1 MCKKAKAYFFRQSLS
16 PTLRNT
22 SCSCFDIYFQHPK
35 QAKVSR
41 RFLVVEGIYMNT
53 GKICNIEPMVE
64 LKRKYKLRFFIDET
78 VSFGTLGEHGKGI
91 TEYKNIAVSARKS
104 SSKMHKRQEMLYSF
118 IQFPRSVSVLKICV
132 CATSTISEFLE
143 LN

>member
-1 MCKKAKAYFFRQSLS
+1 MNFAIQKGLDASRSKIKYFRHNDTDHLKQLLELQAVEDKK
-16 PTLRNT
+16 
-22 SCSCFDIYFQHPK
+22 HPK

-78 VSFGTLGEHGKGI
+78 VSFGTLGDHGKGI
-91 TEYKNIAVSARKS
+91 TEYKNIAVSRDFLFLVQHELS
-104 SSKMHKRQEMLYSF
+104 IMFVIS
-118 IQFPRSVSVLKICV
+118 SVSRNWIGNCPKC
-132 CATSTISEFLE
+132 CC
-143 LN
+143 